1 MLKFESY
8 KMNTIAVRVLE
19 GLLRDPTLV
28 APANILYEDVYG
40 ILVEYDEHL
49 VLEDVSSVSVLR
61 P

>member
-1 MLKFESY
+1 MS
-8 KMNTIAVRVLE
+8 TIAVRVSE
-19 GLLRDPTLV
+19 GLLRDLTLV
-28 APANILYEDVYG
+28 APANILYEDVHG